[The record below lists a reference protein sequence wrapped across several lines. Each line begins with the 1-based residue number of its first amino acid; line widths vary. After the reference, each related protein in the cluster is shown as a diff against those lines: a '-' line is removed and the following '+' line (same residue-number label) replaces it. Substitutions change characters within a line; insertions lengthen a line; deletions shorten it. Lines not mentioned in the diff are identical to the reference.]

1 MSFFSKLFGKKDDD
15 FSMASFNEGLPPAP
29 DGVQNYPND
38 VQQQTD
44 AFSQSSSNVAS
55 FMEKTGDDLTGL
67 PPFNTEQPAQ
77 SSPFQAQPSSSAN
90 LSGQQLAHNY
100 MQDRQ
105 PSQAANPQPSS
116 TRSADHSLE
125 LINVKLDAIRSELS
139 SISQRIDRLEQKK
152 W

>member
-15 FSMASFNEGLPPAP
+15 FSTSSFDAGLPPAP
-29 DGVQNYPND
+29 DTTQSYQTAG
-38 VQQQTD
+38 QQQSG
-44 AFSQSSSNVAS
+44 AFPQSSSNVAS

-67 PPFNTEQPAQ
+67 PPFDAEQPAPTN
-77 SSPFQAQPSSSAN
+77 PFQTQPSHSES

-105 PSQAANPQPSS
+105 PPQAASPQSSS